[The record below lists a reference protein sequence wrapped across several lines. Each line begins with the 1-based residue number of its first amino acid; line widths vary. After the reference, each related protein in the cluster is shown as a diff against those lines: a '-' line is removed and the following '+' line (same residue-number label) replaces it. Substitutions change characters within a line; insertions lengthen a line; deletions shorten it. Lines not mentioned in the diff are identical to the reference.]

1 MNEGGWKTQTPG
13 PYEVMVKL
21 KPAPQG
27 MGAPQAAE
35 STQQNDVEGLR
46 SLPRRPRSPLMIHIM
61 SATMA
66 KIKICSK
73 WLAHLFS
80 HLSSVDTGNV
90 GTWYHFVLEKIF

>member
-1 MNEGGWKTQTPG
+1 
-13 PYEVMVKL
+13 
-21 KPAPQG
+21 
-27 MGAPQAAE
+27 MGAPQATE

-73 WLAHLFS
+73 LLAHLFS

-90 GTWYHFVLEKIF
+90 GTWYHFMLEKIF